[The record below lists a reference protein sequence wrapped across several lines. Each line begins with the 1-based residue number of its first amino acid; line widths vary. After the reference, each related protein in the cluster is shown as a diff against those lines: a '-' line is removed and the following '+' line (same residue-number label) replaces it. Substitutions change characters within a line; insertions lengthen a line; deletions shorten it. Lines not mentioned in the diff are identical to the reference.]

1 MPWILLLLA
10 ALWISPLSA
19 ASLPGIPA
27 ATTDKST
34 ASEPDLEQKK
44 AAWAALADVL
54 DNPQSRQELIDE
66 LRKAAATQPPAAAPT
81 LTPPEVKDE
90 QTVLESVTE
99 LAASI
104 ASACRHGFRSY
115 GAISPARRI
124 SLSMPMLFAMPL
136 ATSCCWPGWYLPSG
150 G

>member
-54 DNPQSRQELIDE
+54 
-66 LRKAAATQPPAAAPT
+66 
-81 LTPPEVKDE
+81 
-90 QTVLESVTE
+90 
-99 LAASI
+99 
-104 ASACRHGFRSY
+104 
-115 GAISPARRI
+115 
-124 SLSMPMLFAMPL
+124 
-136 ATSCCWPGWYLPSG
+136 
-150 G
+150 

>member
-44 AAWAALADVL
+44 
-54 DNPQSRQELIDE
+54 SRL
-66 LRKAAATQPPAAAPT
+66 
-81 LTPPEVKDE
+81 
-90 QTVLESVTE
+90 
-99 LAASI
+99 
-104 ASACRHGFRSY
+104 G
-115 GAISPARRI
+115 GIS
-124 SLSMPMLFAMPL
+124 
-136 ATSCCWPGWYLPSG
+136 
-150 G
+150 

>member
-54 DNPQSRQELIDE
+54 DNPDSRQELIDE

-99 LAASI
+99 
-104 ASACRHGFRSY
+104 
-115 GAISPARRI
+115 ISRQY
-124 SLSMPMLFAMPL
+124 SDCLLY
-136 ATSCCWPGWYLPSG
+136 TSPSPRDTR
-150 G
+150 